1 MKERG
6 DALAQIV
13 QRQSQMSKKKLVSHV
28 AKALV
33 MLPALSHVSKHVR
46 VDGGKVQLVLC
57 LFLKEAKKEKK
68 GGQRTRSSNSSSDPC
83 SV

>member
-1 MKERG
+1 
-6 DALAQIV
+6 
-13 QRQSQMSKKKLVSHV
+13 MSKKKKLVSHV

-57 LFLKEAKKEKK
+57 FVPQRGQEEKK
-68 GGQRTRSSNSSSDPC
+68 GGQKRTRSSNSSSDPC

>member
-1 MKERG
+1 
-6 DALAQIV
+6 
-13 QRQSQMSKKKLVSHV
+13 MSKKKKLVSHV